1 MKQLKMEINTEYRIE
16 TEINTEYRNDSVK
29 VSN

>member
-1 MKQLKMEINTEYRIE
+1 MKQLKTETNTEYRIE

>member
-1 MKQLKMEINTEYRIE
+1 MKQLKTEINTEYRIE

>member
-1 MKQLKMEINTEYRIE
+1 MKQLKTEINTECRIE

>member
-1 MKQLKMEINTEYRIE
+1 MKQLKTEINAEYRIE